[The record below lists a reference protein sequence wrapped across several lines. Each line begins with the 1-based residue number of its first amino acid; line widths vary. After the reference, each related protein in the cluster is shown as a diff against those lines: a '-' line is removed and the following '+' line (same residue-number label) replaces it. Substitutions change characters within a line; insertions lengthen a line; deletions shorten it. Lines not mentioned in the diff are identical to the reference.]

1 MQELTMEQVEEVSG
15 GIAPAFYG
23 AAFIIGLLRNLLK

>member
-15 GIAPAFYG
+15 GIAPAFY
-23 AAFIIGLLRNLLK
+23 AAAYMIGVFISLFR